1 MWVCSLRIDAMHK
14 FCVELITSHQGSHKF
29 AFTAYSDTQIMNDSF
44 GSFQTCSIILLS
56 NPSSLLPGTRS
67 KALKEKHELQWKRGR
82 NGNQGQGTLKFQQNG
97 LDKLFFFSSFRKKL
111 FTRLYPCTAQC
122 CPGDRSSQSSSSHLA
137 PLDRLHD
144 PAELYL

>member
-1 MWVCSLRIDAMHK
+1 MHK

-67 KALKEKHELQWKRGR
+67 KALIEKHELQWKRGQS
-82 NGNQGQGTLKFQQNG
+82 GNQGQGALKCQQNE
-97 LDKLFFFSSFRKKL
+97 LDLFCLSSFRENL
-111 FTRLYPCTAQC
+111 STRLYPGTAQC
-122 CPGDRSSQSSSSHLA
+122 CPGDKSSQSSSSHLA

-144 PAELYL
+144 PTELYL